1 MAQAPSVKICC
12 ISSLDEARLA
22 ISHGAAALGLVS
34 AMPSGPGVIDDAL
47 IASISTQI
55 PPPTATFLLT
65 ARQDSASILAQH
77 AMCQTTTIQLVDWVP
92 HAELRLLK
100 TALPDVQLVQVIH
113 VVDDGAVAEAQALA
127 TLVDALLLDSGNPSL
142 AVRELGGTGRTHDWR
157 LSRRIRDQVACPVYL
172 AGGLSPA
179 NVGAAIDAVQPFGLD
194 LCSGVRTA
202 GRLDPLKLQAFF
214 DAVTGRS
221 TG

>member
-1 MAQAPSVKICC
+1 MAQRPRVKICC
-12 ISSLDEARLA
+12 IASLEEAQLA
-22 ISHGAAALGLVS
+22 MGCGASALGLVS
-34 AMPSGPGVIDDAL
+34 AMPSGPGVISDAL
-47 IASISTQI
+47 IASIAAQV

-65 ARQDSASILAQH
+65 ARQDAASILDQH
-77 AMCQTTTIQLVDWVP
+77 AACQTTTIQLVDRVP
-92 HAELRLLK
+92 QAELRLLK
-100 TALPDVQLVQVIH
+100 TVLPDVQLVQVIH
-113 VVDDGAVAEAQALA
+113 VVDDGSVAEAKALA
-127 TLVDALLLDSGNPSL
+127 TLVDALLLDSGNPSM
-142 AVRELGGTGRTHDWR
+142 AVKELGGTGRTHDWR
-157 LSRRIRDQVACPVYL
+157 LSRRIRDRVACPVYL
-172 AGGLSPA
+172 AGGLTSA

>member
-47 IASISTQI
+47 IASIAAQV

-65 ARQDSASILAQH
+65 ARQDAASILVQH
-77 AMCQTTTIQLVDWVP
+77 ALCQTTTIQLVDWVP

-113 VVDDGAVAEAQALA
+113 VVDDGAVAEAHALA

-142 AVRELGGTGRTHDWR
+142 TVKELGGTGRTHDWR

-172 AGGLSPA
+172 AGGLTPA

-194 LCSGVRTA
+194 LCSGVRTG

-214 DAVTGRS
+214 AALSGRFPL
-221 TG
+221 